1 MSCPVRSLH
10 KSRTAC
16 PSLGPAVPVPL
27 LPGSMKKDFNGH
39 PSITPQL
46 EGYGAPK
53 PSATSNEDPL
63 IAGRMR
69 TFPDN
74 HPSLGSV
81 RNAKSLGCP
90 ALIFNQMTSDQWK
103 STTQAQIGERQPTFK
118 KGRREALTLTR
129 HATKQRTA
137 ATYCTTP
144 PTALTVMS
152 QGGQEGG
159 ARARGSARAPGPATR
174 DAGDP
179 GGLQA
184 DIRARL
190 HGREAHG
197 DAHLVGQVVG
207 LSSN

>member
-1 MSCPVRSLH
+1 MRSLH

-144 PTALTVMS
+144 PTALTHPSTARRPPSLPKIFFLPAWRRRKCSCS
-152 QGGQEGG
+152 QEDDVILLQEEL
-159 ARARGSARAPGPATR
+159 RS
-174 DAGDP
+174 
-179 GGLQA
+179 
-184 DIRARL
+184 
-190 HGREAHG
+190 
-197 DAHLVGQVVG
+197 
-207 LSSN
+207 

>member
-1 MSCPVRSLH
+1 MRSLH
-10 KSRTAC
+10 KSTTAC

-103 STTQAQIGERQPTFK
+103 STTQAQIGERQPTFMRIPCS
-118 KGRREALTLTR
+118 KGFAAPCGGGTLLAAPRSWDKALR
-129 HATKQRTA
+129 ACNKVISP
-137 ATYCTTP
+137 CK
-144 PTALTVMS
+144 AL
-152 QGGQEGG
+152 
-159 ARARGSARAPGPATR
+159 
-174 DAGDP
+174 
-179 GGLQA
+179 
-184 DIRARL
+184 
-190 HGREAHG
+190 
-197 DAHLVGQVVG
+197 
-207 LSSN
+207 